1 MIQFQCDYTEGC
13 HPSIL
18 AALQK
23 TNLEQTPGYG
33 TDPYCQQAREAILAL
48 CQQPQAQVHFLVGGT
63 QANATVIA
71 SILKAHQGVISS
83 EMAISPPMRPAP
95 SRPPATRS

>member
-13 HPSIL
+13 HPRIL

-48 CQQPQAQVHFLVGGT
+48 
-63 QANATVIA
+63 
-71 SILKAHQGVISS
+71 
-83 EMAISPPMRPAP
+83 
-95 SRPPATRS
+95 